1 VNSWNWEEHL
11 TLIVGAGSTAIVMM
25 RLLAVSDF
33 DPETAF
39 AILQSVGTTTVVIGT
54 LLASIWVV
62 VAFAG
67 MAIMRYFVQHGI
79 NSWQKAAFDRAMVC
93 ASIVILLTAPTVA
106 ALLVIIMAIMWM
118 HVRRTCTK
126 AGKGAVN
133 PARAFGEFV
142 IGIAIALIIL
152 LGAYPWIP
160 LERISVATQTKTHV
174 GYVLR
179 ADGEMI
185 VVLDD
190 KRRRID
196 YLETKGLTASREL
209 CNRHSVLKAKIIDE
223 PILSYILSSSPQYPR
238 C

>member
-1 VNSWNWEEHL
+1 MDSWNWEEHL

-25 RLLAVSDF
+25 RLLAVADF

-79 NSWQKAAFDRAMVC
+79 NSWRRAAFDRAIFVG
-93 ASIVILLTAPTVA
+93 SIVILLTAPTAA

-118 HVRRTCTK
+118 RVRRTCTEV
-126 AGKGAVN
+126 GKESVK

-142 IGIAIALIIL
+142 LGIAIALVIL

-160 LERISVATQTKTHV
+160 LERISVSTQAKAHV

-179 ADGEMI
+179 ADSETI

-190 KRRRID
+190 KRRRIE
-196 YLETKGLTASREL
+196 YLERKGLTVSREL
-209 CNRHSVLKAKIIDE
+209 CNRHSVLEAKLIDE